1 MALAFDPSVSLR
13 RKPAPV
19 PVPAKRATT
28 QPTHAR
34 PALGAILLER
44 ELITED
50 QLKAAVE
57 QQKRSD
63 RRIGQVLID
72 MGATTQDAVLGA
84 LSVQLGLPGMRI
96 NAYTVDAEAI
106 GALPEKVAR
115 RHGAF
120 PISKVGTT
128 LTVAVAM
135 PQDLE
140 TTDDLRFA
148 SGCEIRTVV
157 ALEDEIANA
166 LDRYYQTDGIPHQ
179 LAEDAEEVV
188 VETPFVDRRS
198 GADRRQGS
206 GRIGGRRA
214 TDLLYS
220 DPDKFD
226 EAAERS
232 AVTIIDRVLARAAGE
247 GASDIH
253 LESTTDSFRVRFRV
267 DGTFRE
273 IATFAPQMAA
283 PVVARLKVLSG
294 MDIAE
299 HRLPQDGRFSATI
312 GSRRLD
318 LRSSTY
324 PTMYGEKAVLRLLDR
339 STLRLH
345 LETMGM
351 RGKVLEQFRNLIRR
365 PEGMILVTGPTGS
378 GKTSTLYASL
388 AELVETGKHIIT
400 IEDPVEYALS
410 GVNQGQT
417 NEKAGFTFARGLR
430 AILRQDPDVI
440 MVGEIRDPETM
451 STAVE
456 ASLTGHLVFS
466 TLHTN
471 SAVATVARVIDMG
484 LESYLLS
491 SCLVGIVA
499 QRLVRRICPTCR
511 TEMPTPHGV
520 AHLFPGGAPATMHR
534 GKGCQD
540 CRGTGYR
547 GRVAIHEL
555 LAMNEELRT
564 LILERASESRLA
576 EAAAR
581 AGMIPL
587 RDECLARVMEGETTL
602 EEVVRL
608 TQDRS

>member
-1 MALAFDPSVSLR
+1 MALAFDPSFALR
-13 RKPAPV
+13 RKGASLPV
-19 PVPAKRATT
+19 PTKRHTSPPVHT
-28 QPTHAR
+28 R
-34 PALGAILLER
+34 PALGAILRER

-50 QLKAAVE
+50 QLKAAIE

-63 RRIGQVLID
+63 RRLGQVLID

-84 LSVQLGLPGMRI
+84 LSIQLGLPGIRI
-96 NAYTVDAEAI
+96 NAYTVDADAL

-128 LTVAVAM
+128 LTVAVAT

-157 ALEDEIANA
+157 ALEDEIASA

-179 LAEDAEEVV
+179 LAQDAEEVV

-198 GADRRQGS
+198 GGDRRQGR
-206 GRIGGRRA
+206 GGGRRA
-214 TDLLYS
+214 TDLLYAEA
-220 DPDKFD
+220 DKFD

-232 AVTIIDRVLARAAGE
+232 AVTILDRVLARAASE

-253 LESTTDSFRVRFRV
+253 LESTMDSFRVRFRV
-267 DGTFRE
+267 DGAFRE
-273 IATFAPQMAA
+273 IATFAPQLAA

-339 STLRLH
+339 SMLRLQ
-345 LETMGM
+345 LESMGM
-351 RGKVLEQFRNLIRR
+351 RGRVLEQFRGLIRR

-471 SAVATVARVIDMG
+471 SAVATVARVVDMG
-484 LESYLLS
+484 LEPYLLS

-511 TEMPTPHGV
+511 TEMPTPQGV
-520 AHLFPGGAPATMHR
+520 AHLFPDGAPPTMHR

-555 LAMNEELRT
+555 LAMNEELRS
-564 LILERASESRLA
+564 LILERASESKLA
-576 EAAAR
+576 DAAIR
-581 AGMIPL
+581 AGMVPL
-587 RDECLARVMEGETTL
+587 REECLARVMEGETTL

>member
-1 MALAFDPSVSLR
+1 MALAFDSTASSR
-13 RKPAPV
+13 RKPAL
-19 PVPAKRATT
+19 ACT
-28 QPTHAR
+28 QPKRTPAAPAPGR
-34 PALGAILLER
+34 PALGAILVER
-44 ELITED
+44 ELITEE
-50 QLKAAVE
+50 QLKAAIE
-57 QQKRSD
+57 QQKRTS
-63 RRIGQVLID
+63 RRLGQVLID
-72 MGATTQDAVLGA
+72 MGATTQEAVLGA
-84 LSVQLGLPGMRI
+84 LSIQLGLPGIRI
-96 NAYTVDAEAI
+96 NAYTVNTDAI
-106 GALPEKVAR
+106 HALPEKVAR
-115 RHGAF
+115 SLGAF
-120 PISKVGTT
+120 PVSKVGTT
-128 LTVAVAM
+128 LTVAVAT

-140 TTDDLRFA
+140 AIDNLRFA

-157 ALEDEIANA
+157 ALEDEIASA
-166 LDRYYQTDGIPHQ
+166 LDRYYQHDGIPHQ
-179 LAEDAEEVV
+179 LAQETDEVV
-188 VETPFVDRRS
+188 VETPLVDRRAGS
-198 GADRRQGS
+198 DRRQG
-206 GRIGGRRA
+206 RNGGRRA
-214 TDLLYS
+214 TDLIYS
-220 DPDKFD
+220 DPEKFD

-232 AVTIIDRVLARAAGE
+232 AVTIVDRGLARAVSE

-253 LESTTDSFRVRFRV
+253 LESTIDSFRVRFRV

-273 IATFAPQMAA
+273 IATFAQQLA
-283 PVVARLKVLSG
+283 PAVVARLKVLSG

-351 RGKVLEQFRNLIRR
+351 RGKVLEQFRGLIRR

-400 IEDPVEYALS
+400 IEDPVEYALA

-440 MVGEIRDPETM
+440 MVGEIRDPETL

-471 SAVATVARVIDMG
+471 SAVATVARVVDMG
-484 LESYLLS
+484 LEPYLLS
-491 SCLVGIVA
+491 SCLIGIVA

-511 TEMPTPHGV
+511 SEIPTPAGV
-520 AHLFPGGAPATMHR
+520 AHLFAGCAPDTMHR
-534 GKGCQD
+534 GAGCHD

-555 LAMNEELRT
+555 FVVNEELRS
-564 LILERASESRLA
+564 LILERAPEIKLA

-581 AGMIPL
+581 GGMVSL
-587 RDECLARVMEGETTL
+587 RDECLTRVREGETTL

-608 TQDRS
+608 THDRG

>member
-1 MALAFDPSVSLR
+1 MALAFETPNSVR
-13 RKPAPV
+13 RKPALVTV
-19 PVPAKRATT
+19 PRKSAPS
-28 QPTHAR
+28 PHGR
-34 PALGAILLER
+34 PALGAILVER
-44 ELITED
+44 LLITEE

-57 QQKRSD
+57 QQKRTD
-63 RRIGQVLID
+63 RRLGQVLID

-84 LSVQLGLPGMRI
+84 LSIQLGLPGIRI
-96 NAYTVDAEAI
+96 NAYTIDAEAI
-106 GALPEKVAR
+106 NALPEKVAR

-128 LTVAVAM
+128 LTVAVAV

-140 TTDDLRFA
+140 ATDDLRFA

-157 ALEDEIANA
+157 ALEDEIASA

-179 LAEDAEEVV
+179 LAQETEEVI
-188 VETPFVDRRS
+188 VETPFFDRRT
-198 GADRRQGS
+198 GGDRRQGR
-206 GRIGGRRA
+206 GGGRRA
-214 TDLLYS
+214 TDLIYS
-220 DPDKFD
+220 EPDKFD

-232 AVTIIDRVLARAAGE
+232 AVTVVDRVLARAVSE

-253 LESTTDSFRVRFRV
+253 LESMLDSFRVRFRV

-273 IATFAPQMAA
+273 IATFAPQLA
-283 PVVARLKVLSG
+283 PAIVARLKVLSG

-299 HRLPQDGRFSATI
+299 HRLPQDGRFSATV

-318 LRSSTY
+318 MRSSTY
-324 PTMYGEKAVLRLLDR
+324 PTMYGEKVVLRLLDR
-339 STLRLH
+339 SSLRLH
-345 LETMGM
+345 LDSMGM
-351 RGKVLEQFRNLIRR
+351 RGKVLDQFRGLIRR

-378 GKTSTLYASL
+378 GKTSTLYAGL

-400 IEDPVEYALS
+400 IEDPVEYALA

-440 MVGEIRDPETM
+440 MVGEIRDPETL

-471 SAVATVARVIDMG
+471 SAVSTVARVVDMG
-484 LESYLLS
+484 LEPYLLS
-491 SCLVGIVA
+491 SSLMGVVA
-499 QRLVRRICPTCR
+499 QRLVRRICVTCR
-511 TEMPTPHGV
+511 TQIPMPHGV
-520 AHLFPGGAPATMHR
+520 AHLFPGGAPETLHR

-555 LAMNEELRT
+555 MMINEELRS
-564 LILERASESRLA
+564 LILERAPESRISD
-576 EAAAR
+576 AAAR
-581 AGMIPL
+581 GGMVAL
-587 RDECLARVMEGETTL
+587 RDECLTRVMEGETTL

-608 TQDRS
+608 TQDRM

>member
-1 MALAFDPSVSLR
+1 MALAFDTASSSSR
-13 RKPAPV
+13 RKPALAAVQKRAPV
-19 PVPAKRATT
+19 PRPHSRA
-28 QPTHAR
+28 
-34 PALGAILLER
+34 ALGAILLER
-44 ELITED
+44 ELITEA
-50 QLKAAVE
+50 QLNAAID
-57 QQKRSD
+57 QQKRTG
-63 RRIGQVLID
+63 RRLGHVLID

-96 NAYTVDAEAI
+96 NAYTVKAEAI
-106 GALPEKVAR
+106 EALPEKVAR
-115 RHGAF
+115 GLGAF

-128 LTVAVAM
+128 LTVAVAT
-135 PQDLE
+135 PLDLE
-140 TTDDLRFA
+140 AIDNLRFA
-148 SGCEIRTVV
+148 SGCEIHTVV
-157 ALEDEIANA
+157 ALEDEIGSA
-166 LDRYYQTDGIPHQ
+166 LDRYYQADGIPHQ
-179 LAEDAEEVV
+179 LAQDTEEVV
-188 VETPFVDRRS
+188 VEASLVDRRA
-198 GADRRQGS
+198 GGDRRHV
-206 GRIGGRRA
+206 GGRRA

-220 DPDKFD
+220 EPDKFD

-232 AVTIIDRVLARAAGE
+232 AVTILDRVLARAVSE

-253 LESTTDSFRVRFRV
+253 LESTLDSFRVRFRV

-273 IATFAPQMAA
+273 IATFAPQLASA
-283 PVVARLKVLSG
+283 VVARLKVLSG

-299 HRLPQDGRFSATI
+299 HRLPQDGRFSATV

-339 STLRLH
+339 TALRLH

-351 RGKVLEQFRNLIRR
+351 RGKVLDQFRSLIRR

-400 IEDPVEYALS
+400 IEDP
-410 GVNQGQT
+410 
-417 NEKAGFTFARGLR
+417 
-430 AILRQDPDVI
+430 
-440 MVGEIRDPETM
+440 ETL

-471 SAVATVARVIDMG
+471 SAVATVARVVDMG
-484 LESYLLS
+484 LEPYLLS
-491 SCLVGIVA
+491 SCLSAIVA

-511 TEMPTPHGV
+511 TEIPTPAGV
-520 AHLFPGGAPATMHR
+520 SHLFAGCAPETMYRGA
-534 GKGCQD
+534 GCHD

-555 LAMNEELRT
+555 FVVNEELRS
-564 LILERASESRLA
+564 LILERAPEPKLA
-576 EAAAR
+576 EVAAR
-581 AGMIPL
+581 SGMVAL
-587 RDECLARVMEGETTL
+587 RDECLTRVREGETTL

-608 TQDRS
+608 TQERS

>member
-1 MALAFDPSVSLR
+1 LAAGIGASNAR
-13 RKPAPV
+13 RKPVSPVAPGRT
-19 PVPAKRATT
+19 ASARA
-28 QPTHAR
+28 PHA
-34 PALGAILLER
+34 ALGGILRER
-44 ELITED
+44 NLITEQ
-50 QLKAAVE
+50 QLNAAIE
-57 QQKRSD
+57 QQKRTG
-63 RRIGQVLID
+63 RRLGQVLID

-84 LSVQLGLPGMRI
+84 LSIQLGVPSIRI
-96 NAYTVDAEAI
+96 NAHTIDRAAVD
-106 GALPEKVAR
+106 ALPEKIAR
-115 RHGAF
+115 RHHAF
-120 PISKVGTT
+120 PVAKAGTV
-128 LTVAVAM
+128 LTVAVAT
-135 PQDLE
+135 PQDLAAI
-140 TTDDLRFA
+140 DDLRFA

-166 LDRYYQTDGIPHQ
+166 LDRYYQGAGIPHQ
-179 LAEDAEEVV
+179 LEESAEQVV
-188 VETPFVDRRS
+188 VETAFVDRRS
-198 GADRRQGS
+198 GQDRRGS
-206 GRIGGRRA
+206 NVGGRRA
-214 TDLLYS
+214 TDLVYS
-220 DPDKFD
+220 EPDKFD

-232 AVTIIDRVLARAAGE
+232 AVTIVDRVLARAIAE

-253 LESTTDSFRVRFRV
+253 LESTLDSFRVRFRV

-273 IATFAPQMAA
+273 IATFAPELAA
-283 PVVARLKVLSG
+283 VVVARVKVLSG
-294 MDIAE
+294 MDLAE
-299 HRLPQDGRFSATI
+299 HRLPQDGRFSATV

-324 PTMYGEKAVLRLLDR
+324 PTMYGEKAVLRVLDR

-351 RGKVLEQFRNLIRR
+351 RGNVLDQFRGIIRR

-400 IEDPVEYALS
+400 IEDPVEYALA

-440 MVGEIRDPETM
+440 MVGEIRDAETL

-471 SAVATVARVIDMG
+471 SAVATVARVVDMG
-484 LESYLLS
+484 LEPYLLS

-511 TEMPTPHGV
+511 TEIKTPAGV
-520 AHLFPGGAPATMHR
+520 AHLFPRGAPEMMHR
-534 GKGCQD
+534 GTGCQD

-555 LAMNEELRT
+555 LIMNEELR
-564 LILERASESRLA
+564 ILVLEHASESRLM
-576 EAAAR
+576 EAAIR
-581 AGMIPL
+581 SGMMTL
-587 RDECLARVMEGETTL
+587 RDECLTRVMEGETTL
-602 EEVVRL
+602 EEVVRF
-608 TQDRS
+608 TQERS

>member
-1 MALAFDPSVSLR
+1 MALAFDSSSALR

-19 PVPAKRATT
+19 LVPVKRPAQ
-28 QPTHAR
+28 QPSR
-34 PALGAILLER
+34 PALGAILRER
-44 ELITED
+44 ELITEE
-50 QLKAAVE
+50 QLNAAIE
-57 QQKRSD
+57 QQKRTD
-63 RRIGQVLID
+63 RRLGQVLID

-84 LSVQLGLPGMRI
+84 LSIQLGLPGIRI

-115 RHGAF
+115 GHGAF

-128 LTVAVAM
+128 LTVAVAT

-157 ALEDEIANA
+157 ALEDEIAAA

-179 LAEDAEEVV
+179 LAEQIEEVV
-188 VETPFVDRRS
+188 VEAPFVERRTS
-198 GADRRQGS
+198 GDRRQGR
-206 GRIGGRRA
+206 GGGRRV
-214 TDLLYS
+214 TDLLES

-253 LESTTDSFRVRFRV
+253 LESTSDSFRVRFRV

-273 IATFAPQMAA
+273 IATFAPQLAA
-283 PVVARLKVLSG
+283 PVVSRLKVLSG

-299 HRLPQDGRFSATI
+299 HRLPQDGRFSATV
-312 GSRRLD
+312 GTRRLD

-339 STLRLH
+339 STLRLQ

-471 SAVATVARVIDMG
+471 SAVSTVARVVDMG
-484 LESYLLS
+484 LEPYLLS

-511 TEMPTPHGV
+511 TEIPTPHGV
-520 AHLFPGGAPATMHR
+520 AHLFPDGAPETLHR

-555 LAMNEELRT
+555 LAMNEELRN
-564 LILERASESRLA
+564 LILKRASEGKLA

-581 AGMIPL
+581 SGMIGL
-587 RDECLARVMEGETTL
+587 RDECLNRVMEGETTL

-608 TQDRS
+608 THDRS

>member
-1 MALAFDPSVSLR
+1 MALAFETPNSVR
-13 RKPAPV
+13 RKPALVTIPRKST
-19 PVPAKRATT
+19 PSP
-28 QPTHAR
+28 HGR
-34 PALGAILLER
+34 PALGAILVER
-44 ELITED
+44 LLITEE
-50 QLKAAVE
+50 QLKAAIE
-57 QQKRSD
+57 QQKRTD
-63 RRIGQVLID
+63 RRLGQVLID

-84 LSVQLGLPGMRI
+84 LSIQLGLPGIRI
-96 NAYTVDAEAI
+96 NAYTIDAEAI
-106 GALPEKVAR
+106 DALPEKVAR

-128 LTVAVAM
+128 LTVAVAV

-140 TTDDLRFA
+140 ATDDLRFA

-157 ALEDEIANA
+157 ALEDEIASA

-179 LAEDAEEVV
+179 LAQETEEVI
-188 VETPFVDRRS
+188 VETPFFDRRT
-198 GADRRQGS
+198 GGDRRQGRS
-206 GRIGGRRA
+206 GGRRA
-214 TDLLYS
+214 TDLIYS
-220 DPDKFD
+220 EPDKFD

-232 AVTIIDRVLARAAGE
+232 AVTVVDRVLARAVSE

-253 LESTTDSFRVRFRV
+253 LESTVDSFRVRFRV

-273 IATFAPQMAA
+273 IATFAPQLA
-283 PVVARLKVLSG
+283 PAIVARLKVLSG

-299 HRLPQDGRFSATI
+299 HRLPQDGRFSATV

-318 LRSSTY
+318 MRSSTY
-324 PTMYGEKAVLRLLDR
+324 PTMYGEKLVLRLLDR
-339 STLRLH
+339 SSLRLH
-345 LETMGM
+345 LESMGM
-351 RGKVLEQFRNLIRR
+351 RGKVLDQFRNLIRR

-378 GKTSTLYASL
+378 GKTSTLYAGL

-400 IEDPVEYALS
+400 IEDPVEYALA

-440 MVGEIRDPETM
+440 MVGEIRDPETL

-471 SAVATVARVIDMG
+471 SAVSTVARVVDMG
-484 LESYLLS
+484 LEPYLLS
-491 SCLVGIVA
+491 SSLMGVVA
-499 QRLVRRICPTCR
+499 QRLVRRICVTCR
-511 TEMPTPHGV
+511 TQIPMPHGV
-520 AHLFPGGAPATMHR
+520 AHLFPGGAPETLHR

-555 LAMNEELRT
+555 MLINEELRN
-564 LILERASESRLA
+564 LILERAPESRVSD
-576 EAAAR
+576 AAAR
-581 AGMIPL
+581 GGMVGL

-608 TQDRS
+608 TQDRM